1 MKTVVIVLGSALTA
15 GAALPYIIDIVR
27 GRAQPRIASWGIWT
41 VVQAI
46 GAASGFS
53 AWQLPTACY
62 TLLCATG
69 CAAVVFLGWRHG
81 SREFG
86 RLDAVCVTLAA
97 EGVALL
103 AVAAWVPR
111 LIPMSWA
118 VAVSVAT
125 DFLAYLP
132 TFRHAWLRPDE
143 EPWIPYAMFGVAAGL
158 VLAVADFSVMTGVIY
173 PTYLFAA
180 DAAMVIMILGSP
192 HYRAARPTDR
202 AQVFDLPAAG
212 FGPAATGGQAS
223 MAVLPGTSRAPMRL
237 SAASAQWRPV
247 TGRDW
252 RQSDLGRAVPQ
263 QRGPGHD
270 APQPWPGHDAPQPWP
285 GQDAPQPWPGHD
297 VPQPWP
303 NYGAPERARDHGRP
317 LRVRDH
323 GRPFRTAEPTSW

>member
-1 MKTVVIVLGSALTA
+1 MTTAVIVLSSALTA
-15 GAALPYIIDIVR
+15 AAALPYVIDIVR
-27 GRAQPRIASWGIWT
+27 GRARPRIASWSIWAI
-41 VVQAI
+41 VQAI

-53 AWQLPTACY
+53 ARQLPAACY
-62 TLLCATG
+62 TLLCAAG

-97 EGVALL
+97 EGVGLL

-132 TFRHAWLRPDE
+132 TFRHAWLKPGE

-158 VLAVADFSVMTGVIY
+158 VLAVADFRVMAGVIY

-180 DAAMVIMILGSP
+180 DAAMVIMILASP
-192 HYRAARPTDR
+192 HYQDALSPGRPL
-202 AQVFDLPAAG
+202 ALDLPAG
-212 FGPAATGGQAS
+212 EFGP
-223 MAVLPGTSRAPMRL
+223 VAPMRL
-237 SAASAQWRPV
+237 SAGSAQWRPV

-252 RQSDLGRAVPQ
+252 RQSDLGPGLPP
-263 QRGPGHD
+263 RGRD
-270 APQPWPGHDAPQPWP
+270 Y
-285 GQDAPQPWPGHD
+285 GQ
-297 VPQPWP
+297 
-303 NYGAPERARDHGRP
+303 P

-323 GRPFRTAEPTSW
+323 GRPLRTAEPTSW